1 MEDFSW
7 DMSEGDYSSSCFED
21 NIFNPMLDQ
30 VCTREDVQCTT
41 EFKDETFEG
50 YIPSTDENT
59 LCGGIFI
66 NDKNYN
72 EHKAQDYFHQEEVE
86 RKAASD
92 AIERGDFSAA
102 KRHEAAANTNHKLA
116 VDYQNMANKSTK

>member
-1 MEDFSW
+1 MEDYTW
-7 DMSEGDYSSSCFED
+7 EMACDNYASSDIDFFP
-21 NIFNPMLDQ
+21 NLRQ
-30 VCTREDVQCTT
+30 
-41 EFKDETFEG
+41 DEVSMHEECQ
-50 YIPSTDENT
+50 YIPEVNEESYGYLDPPADENT

-66 NDKNYN
+66 NDKSYN

-86 RKAASD
+86 RKAVSD

-102 KRHEAAANTNHKLA
+102 KRHEAAANSNHKLA